1 MKTSIKR
8 LMYWSPRILSICLA
22 IFISLF
28 ALDVFSE
35 GYGPGKTV
43 LALLIHLIPTF
54 LIVIMSII
62 AWYREGIGGILF
74 LALAASYV
82 IMNGWRNWIIPGPI
96 FLIGIL
102 FLINRKYGKQD

>member
-1 MKTSIKR
+1 LKTSIKR

-35 GYGPGKTV
+35 DYSPGETV

-54 LIVIMSII
+54 LIIIMSII

-74 LALAASYV
+74 IALATSYV

-102 FLINRKYGKQD
+102 FLVSWKYWKPD